1 MARNKKN
8 MKAKNTEMLTYLN
21 NKIRTKPTNNYK
33 KEEKLV
39 VAVLKRAFG
48 GAADFSIEDA
58 DLDRVYFSMDGHEY
72 ILRMW
77 NICENKIDWT
87 LYKCIEDHGEAI
99 TDGCYY
105 FLVS

>member
-33 KEEKLV
+33 EEEKLV

-48 GAADFSIEDA
+48 EAADFSIEDA

-72 ILRMW
+72 IVRMW
-77 NICENKIDWT
+77 NICENKIDWS

-99 TDGCYY
+99 SNGCYY
-105 FLVS
+105 F